1 MLPNEIE
8 KLSEEFMEV
17 IVPVGSQVT
26 CNPPPPLDNSDIDF
40 LCLCN
45 DVEAMLELEDELE
58 LSEWKYCSGE
68 GYEQMPGDFNAWR
81 KDIDGKNYNLIL
93 TTNNQF
99 FDDFMDATKSCKAL
113 NLLDKKARCAEF
125 ARVFA
130 ENKAARR
137 KKSDEKWIKLGA
149 LKVIAP
155 GNPNA
160 DAIVNS
166 TNSLLHLLQQN
177 LYNYDNQAQ
186 A

>member
-1 MLPNEIE
+1 MNLPNEIE
-8 KLSEEFMEV
+8 QLSEEYMEV

-58 LSEWKYCSGE
+58 LSEWKYCAGE
-68 GYEQMPGDFNAWR
+68 GYEQMSGDFNAWR

-93 TTNNQF
+93 TTNKQF

-113 NLLDKKARCAEF
+113 NLLDKKARCLEF
-125 ARVFA
+125 DRVFA

-137 KKSDEKWIKLGA
+137 KKSDERWSKLYA
-149 LKVIAP
+149 K
-155 GNPNA
+155 
-160 DAIVNS
+160 AIDDS
-166 TNSLLHLLQQN
+166 KKSLISLIQKN
-177 LYNYDNQAQ
+177 LYNYDDQAQ